1 MPRALFGLL
10 LAASALSPAAAI
22 AQHHEGDGDGR
33 RDRGGWHGGESR
45 GQSPRQAQPAR
56 QAPQVRQAPPQV
68 QGGPS
73 PQAFQRRGEGW
84 QGRANGEA
92 RGGGWQGNRGPQ
104 APQQTARPGARP
116 EGYRGDRAP
125 QGRPGSIYPQAW
137 QGNPNDPRLRHYQEL
152 ERRNQY
158 RYGTPQQRE
167 AIRRYDGPRAGAR
180 GNRNW
185 GRDWNRGW
193 RGDRRYDWQRYRVG
207 NRHVFHLSPYY
218 APYRN
223 WNYRR
228 FSIGLFL
235 DPLFYGQNYWI
246 GDPYYYRLPPAPPGT
261 EWVRYY
267 NDVLL
272 VDVYSGEVVDAIYDF
287 FW

>member
-1 MPRALFGLL
+1 MKKSIRPCTATLLSLFCLC
-10 LAASALSPAAAI
+10 AAA
-22 AQHHEGDGDGR
+22 QTVTPLK
-33 RDRGGWHGGESR
+33 
-45 GQSPRQAQPAR
+45 GQSPQTTQQDISACQALA
-56 QAPQVRQAPPQV
+56 
-68 QGGPS
+68 GS
-73 PQAFQRRGEGW
+73 
-84 QGRANGEA
+84 
-92 RGGGWQGNRGPQ
+92 
-104 APQQTARPGARP
+104 GAS
-116 EGYRGDRAP
+116 A
-125 QGRPGSIYPQAW
+125 ST
-137 QGNPNDPRLRHYQEL
+137 NDPKSGGRVR
-152 ERRNQY
+152 
-158 RYGTPQQRE
+158 G
-167 AIRRYDGPRAGAR
+167 AAAGAAAGAAVAGAR